1 MGWPKMNLCSC
12 GNKLTSK
19 GRDHRGI
26 KRYRRMCHQ
35 CRTKK
40 YAIHKKNYCEIC
52 GFIPKWL
59 GQLDVDH
66 IDGNNQNNDQ
76 ENLQTLCANCH
87 RLKTYENKDF
97 MKYLQVNHVLHW
109 TLFDEVKL

>member
-1 MGWPKMNLCSC
+1 MRLCGC
-12 GNKLTSK
+12 GNRLSSK

-40 YAIHKKNYCEIC
+40 YAIHKKNYCEVC
-52 GFIPKWL
+52 AFIPVWL

-66 IDGNNQNNDQ
+66 IDGNNQNNDK

-87 RLKTYENKDF
+87 RLKTFNNKDF
-97 MKYLQVNHVLHW
+97 CNK
-109 TLFDEVKL
+109 LFDKHINQLVLFEGLA

>member
-1 MGWPKMNLCSC
+1 
-12 GNKLTSK
+12 
-19 GRDHRGI
+19 
-26 KRYRRMCHQ
+26 MCHQ

-40 YAIHKKNYCEIC
+40 YAVHKKNYCEEC

-66 IDGNNQNNDQ
+66 VDGNNKNNEK

-87 RLKTYENKDF
+87 RLKTYTNKDF
-97 MKYLQVNHVLHW
+97 MKYLPNVDALSL
-109 TLFDEVKL
+109 TLFDQVKL

>member
-1 MGWPKMNLCSC
+1 MNLCGC
-12 GNKLTSK
+12 GNRLSSK

-40 YAIHKKNYCEIC
+40 YAIHKKTYCEIC
-52 GFIPKWL
+52 GFIPVWL

-66 IDGNNQNNDQ
+66 VDGNNQNNDK

-87 RLKTYENKDF
+87 RLKTYNNKDF
-97 MKYLQVNHVLHW
+97 YNK
-109 TLFDEVKL
+109 LFNDYKDQLALFEELA